1 VVRAGSSRGRALTN
15 ANDGG
20 LQYVKECELKRHL
33 LAVGVACDE
42 DDCIFWDHL
51 GLGAGEPHAQCAVK
65 HFNLLGTHGNEIAD
79 WLLRL
84 MDRADAAEALNLPR
98 MRPAAPDEPRDPS
111 NG

>member
-1 VVRAGSSRGRALTN
+1 V
-15 ANDGG
+15 
-20 LQYVKECELKRHL
+20 QECELRRHFR
-33 LAVGVACDE
+33 AIGVACDE
-42 DDCIFWDHL
+42 DECIFWDHL
-51 GLGAGEPHAQCAVK
+51 GLGAGESHAQCAVK

-84 MDRADAAEALNLPR
+84 KDRADAAEVLNLPL